1 MDRDRGERMNEKSA
15 TREAESE
22 AALSRIPMEE
32 SWGFCASGDGPP
44 AAGGVLRGFFWF
56 DTANELLSFVSRHI
70 AWLDLQPL
78 HVDVEPVHA
87 RVQDALAPFLE
98 GRGPVGLLPT
108 ALNHLLEGLT
118 QIEWAGQLG
127 VLSRDIGDTADGWEA
142 AEGGM
147 AAVVIVLVEPAGERL
162 RAGPF

>member
-1 MDRDRGERMNEKSA
+1 MNDESA

-44 AAGGVLRGFFWF
+44 AAGGVLRGFLWF

-78 HVDVEPVHA
+78 HADVEPVHA
-87 RVQDALAPFLE
+87 RVQDALGPFLE
-98 GRGPVGLLPT
+98 GREPVGLLPS

-127 VLSRDIGDTADGWEA
+127 ELLSSDSEYARSWRDRSRGDSGDETPIRPEELA
-142 AEGGM
+142 AFLDSISFP
-147 AAVVIVLVEPAGERL
+147 IV
-162 RAGPF
+162 